1 MIKRSRFGQGLIIF
15 VSMLSISLIGSSAY
29 AAKLAE
35 KGFEEEAR
43 QVTMDFRDVEI
54 GTLVKFIGEL
64 TGKNFIIDERVK
76 GKITVISPTK
86 ISVPEAY
93 KVFESI
99 LEVHGYT
106 TVPAGKVIK
115 VMPATEARGKSITT
129 TVGTK
134 ILPSAD
140 TMITQVVPI
149 QYANVNDV
157 KALFTPLVS
166 KESLLVSYQPTN
178 TLIVTDALSNINRLL
193 KILKEIDVPG
203 YAFDL
208 AVIPLQNAA
217 AETVARELKTL
228 FEGKSTSTAPT
239 PRPKGEEADA
249 GAREGFKVIPDERT
263 NALIVMASPQS
274 IDMLKGVIMK
284 LDQEVP
290 RGKGNI
296 HVYYLQNA
304 VAEDLAKILMGV
316 AKEAG
321 EGAKGGATTVKAPVS
336 SLGEK
341 ISVLADKTTNALII
355 TASSQDYAVIEE
367 VIKKLDI
374 VRAQVYVEALIAE
387 VTLEKV
393 TQLGVEWNWT
403 ENPVDGKFKQFGT
416 TNFGMVN
423 ALQQGALNG
432 LIMGVSK
439 GMITSG
445 TTSFPDIKAL
455 VQFYGG
461 DTDVNVLS
469 APRLLTTDNQEAQ
482 IIVGE
487 ERPFLKSAQTN
498 IGDTLSSVQVQTWE
512 YKDVGITMKIT
523 PHISKGTLLRL
534 DIFAEIKSFVEDVK
548 GLTGAAITTKRQATT
563 SVVVE
568 DGATVVIAGLIR
580 DDKTGSI
587 GKIPILGDIPLL
599 GWLFKNRSQNKT
611 KTNLLIFITPRIVTS
626 AEDLRKITEEEQEH
640 RQKNIEEH
648 RLEKKK
654 TFPLFE
660 DGD

>member
-1 MIKRSRFGQGLIIF
+1 MMKRRFLIIF
-15 VSMLSISLIGSSAY
+15 VSMLFISLIGSSAH

-35 KGFEEEAR
+35 TGFEEEAR

-64 TGKNFIIDERVK
+64 TNKNFIIDERVK

-106 TVPAGKVIK
+106 TVPSGKVIK

-140 TMITQVVPI
+140 TMITQVIPI
-149 QYANVNDV
+149 QYANVNDI

-166 KESLLVSYQPTN
+166 KESLLVVYQPTN
-178 TLIVTDALSNINRLL
+178 TLIVTDTLSNINRLL
-193 KILKEIDVPG
+193 TILKE
-203 YAFDL
+203 
-208 AVIPLQNAA
+208 
-217 AETVARELKTL
+217 
-228 FEGKSTSTAPT
+228 
-239 PRPKGEEADA
+239 
-249 GAREGFKVIPDERT
+249 
-263 NALIVMASPQS
+263 
-274 IDMLKGVIMK
+274 

-321 EGAKGGATTVKAPVS
+321 EGAKGGATAAKAAFAP
-336 SLGEK
+336 LGEK
-341 ISVLADKTTNALII
+341 VSILADKPTNSLII
-355 TASSQDYAVIEE
+355 TAAPQDYTVIEE

-393 TQLGVEWNWT
+393 TQMGIEWNWT
-403 ENPVDGKFKQFGT
+403 AAPKEGSFRPYGGT
-416 TNFGMVN
+416 DLTGHTSFPEVAQDLAVN
-423 ALQQGALNG
+423 GFLL
-432 LIMGVSK
+432 GVSK
-439 GMITSG
+439 GFVGSTDV
-445 TTSFPDIKAL
+445 PDIKGLLQLFA
-455 VQFYGG
+455 G
-461 DTDVNVLS
+461 DADVNVLS
-469 APRLLTTDNQEAQ
+469 APKLLTTDNQEAQ

-487 ERPFLKSAQTN
+487 ERPFLKSSQT
-498 IGDTLSSVQVQTWE
+498 SSEGAAILQTWD
-512 YKDVGITMKIT
+512 YKDVGITMKLT

-534 DIFAEIKSFVEDVK
+534 DIFAEIKSFVENAE
-548 GLTGAAITTKRQATT
+548 GLEGAPITTKRQATT

-568 DGATVVIAGLIR
+568 DGSTVVIAGLIR
-580 DDKTGSI
+580 DDRTGKLS
-587 GKIPILGDIPLL
+587 KVPLLGDIPML
-599 GWLFKNRSQNKT
+599 GWLFKSRSQTKN
-611 KTNLLIFITPRIVTS
+611 KTNLLIFITPRIVLS
-626 AEDLRKITEEEQEH
+626 AEDLRKITEKEQEQ
-640 RQKNIEEH
+640 REKNVEEH

>member
-1 MIKRSRFGQGLIIF
+1 MIKRSRSLRRPWSKGHLRFGQLLIIL
-15 VSMLSISLIGSSAY
+15 VSMLAISLVGSSTY

-54 GTLVKFIGEL
+54 GTLIKFIGEL
-64 TGKNFIIDERVK
+64 TGKNFVIDERVK

-86 ISVPEAY
+86 ISVSEAY

-115 VMPATEARGKSITT
+115 VMPAIEARGKSITT

-166 KESLLVSYQPTN
+166 KESLLVVYQPTN
-178 TLIVTDALSNINRLL
+178 TLIVTDTLSNINRLL
-193 KILKEIDVPG
+193 TILKE
-203 YAFDL
+203 
-208 AVIPLQNAA
+208 
-217 AETVARELKTL
+217 
-228 FEGKSTSTAPT
+228 
-239 PRPKGEEADA
+239 
-249 GAREGFKVIPDERT
+249 
-263 NALIVMASPQS
+263 
-274 IDMLKGVIMK
+274 

-321 EGAKGGATTVKAPVS
+321 EGAKGGATAAKASFAP
-336 SLGEK
+336 LGEK
-341 ISVLADKTTNALII
+341 VSILADKPTNALII
-355 TASSQDYAVIEE
+355 TASSQDYAVLEE

-393 TQLGVEWNWT
+393 SQLGVEWNWT
-403 ENPVDGKFKQFGT
+403 ENPVDGQYKQYGK
-416 TNFGMVN
+416 TNFGMLD
-423 ALQQGALNG
+423 ALKQGALNG

-445 TTSFPDIKAL
+445 TSSFPDIKAL

-469 APRLLTTDNQEAQ
+469 APRLLTTDNQEAT

-498 IGDTLSSVQVQTWE
+498 VGDTLSTVQLQSWD

-523 PHISKGTLLRL
+523 PHISKGKLLRL

-548 GLTGAAITTKRQATT
+548 GLTGAAVTTKRQATT
-563 SVVVE
+563 AVVVE
-568 DGATVVIAGLIR
+568 DGSTVVIAGLIR
-580 DDKTGSI
+580 DDRSGSI

-599 GWLFKNRSQNKT
+599 GWLFKNRSQTKN

-640 RQKNIEEH
+640 REKNIEEH

>member
-1 MIKRSRFGQGLIIF
+1 MIVRSRRWPFGQLLIIF
-15 VSMLSISLIGSSAY
+15 VSMLFISLIGSSAH

-35 KGFEEEAR
+35 TGFEEEAR

-64 TGKNFIIDERVK
+64 TNKNFIIDERVK

-106 TVPAGKVIK
+106 TVPSGKVIK

-129 TVGTK
+129 TVGTR

-140 TMITQVVPI
+140 TMITQIIPI

-193 KILKEIDVPG
+193 KILKEVDVPG
-203 YAFDL
+203 YAFEL

-228 FEGKSTSTAPT
+228 FEGKTTSAAPT
-239 PRPKGEEADA
+239 PRPKGEEMDVA
-249 GAREGFKVIPDERT
+249 AREGFKVIPDERT

-274 IDMLKGVIMK
+274 VEMLKGVIAK

-296 HVYYLQNA
+296 HVYYLQHA
-304 VAEDLAKILMGV
+304 GAEDLAKILMGV

-321 EGAKGGATTVKAPVS
+321 EGAKGGATTVKAPLS

-341 ISVLADKTTNALII
+341 ISILADKTTNALII
-355 TASSQDYAVIEE
+355 TASPQDYAVLEE

-387 VTLEKV
+387 VTLNKV
-393 TQLGVEWNWT
+393 TQLGVQWNWT
-403 ENPVDGKFKQFGT
+403 EEPVAGAYKRYGGT
-416 TNFGMVN
+416 DFNMTD
-423 ALQQGALNG
+423 ALTDAAVAG
-432 LIMGVSK
+432 LLMGVTK
-439 GMITSG
+439 GFVGSTDV
-445 TTSFPDIKAL
+445 PDIKAL
-455 VQFYGG
+455 LQMYTG
-461 DTDVNVLS
+461 DADVNVLS
-469 APRLLTTDNQEAQ
+469 TPRLLTTDNQEAQ

-487 ERPFLKSAQTN
+487 ERPFLKSSQLSE
-498 IGDTLSSVQVQTWE
+498 GGSTLQTWD
-512 YKDVGITMKIT
+512 YKDVGITLKLT
-523 PHISKGTLLRL
+523 PHISKGSLLRL
-534 DIFAEIKSFVEDVK
+534 DIFAEIKSFVEDVE
-548 GLTGAAITTKRQATT
+548 GLSGAAITTKRQATT

-568 DGATVVIAGLIR
+568 DGSTVVIAGLIR

-587 GKIPILGDIPLL
+587 GKIPLLGDIPML
-599 GWLFKNRSQNKT
+599 GWLFKSRSQNKI

-626 AEDLRKITEEEQEH
+626 AEDLRKISEEEQEH
-640 RQKNIEEH
+640 REKSIEEH
-648 RLEKKK
+648 RIEKKK

>member
-1 MIKRSRFGQGLIIF
+1 MIARRIFIIF
-15 VSMLSISLIGSSAY
+15 VSMISISLIGSSAH

-54 GTLVKFIGEL
+54 GTLVKFVGEL

-106 TVPAGKVIK
+106 TVPSGKVIK

-228 FEGKSTSTAPT
+228 FEGKGTSAAPT

-274 IDMLKGVIMK
+274 IDMLKGIIEK

-290 RGKGNI
+290 RGQGNI

-304 VAEDLAKILMGV
+304 VADDLAKILMGV

-321 EGAKGGATTVKAPVS
+321 EGAKGGATAAKAPVS

-341 ISVLADKTTNALII
+341 ISILADKTTNALII
-355 TASSQDYAVIEE
+355 TASQQDYAVIEE

-374 VRAQVYVEALIAE
+374 ARAQVYVEALLAE

-393 TQLGVEWNWT
+393 TQIGIEWNWT
-403 ENPVDGKFKQFGT
+403 ATPKEGSFRPFGGT
-416 TNFGMVN
+416 DLTGHTSFPEIAQDLAVN
-423 ALQQGALNG
+423 GFLL
-432 LIMGVSK
+432 GVSK
-439 GMITSG
+439 GFVGSTDV
-445 TTSFPDIKAL
+445 PDIRGLMQMFA
-455 VQFYGG
+455 G
-461 DTDVNVLS
+461 DSDVNVLS

-487 ERPFLKSAQTN
+487 ERPFLKSSQLSEA
-498 IGDTLSSVQVQTWE
+498 GSTLQTWD
-512 YKDVGITMKIT
+512 YKDVGITLKLT
-523 PHISKGTLLRL
+523 PHISKGKMLRL
-534 DIFAEIKSFVEDVK
+534 DIYAEIKSFVENAE
-548 GLTGAAITTKRQATT
+548 GLEGAPITTKRQATT
-563 SVVVE
+563 AVVVE

-580 DDKTGSI
+580 DDWG
-587 GKIPILGDIPLL
+587 GKLSKVPILGDIPLL
-599 GWLFKNRSQNKT
+599 GWLFKSRGQTKN
-611 KTNLLIFITPRIVTS
+611 KTNLLIFITPRIVLS
-626 AEDLRKITEEEQEH
+626 AEDLRKITEEEQER
-640 RQKNIEEH
+640 RQEKIEEH
-648 RLEKKK
+648 RLEKKS

>member
-1 MIKRSRFGQGLIIF
+1 
-15 VSMLSISLIGSSAY
+15 
-29 AAKLAE
+29 
-35 KGFEEEAR
+35 
-43 QVTMDFRDVEI
+43 
-54 GTLVKFIGEL
+54 
-64 TGKNFIIDERVK
+64 
-76 GKITVISPTK
+76 
-86 ISVPEAY
+86 
-93 KVFESI
+93 
-99 LEVHGYT
+99 
-106 TVPAGKVIK
+106 
-115 VMPATEARGKSITT
+115 
-129 TVGTK
+129 
-134 ILPSAD
+134 
-140 TMITQVVPI
+140 
-149 QYANVNDV
+149 
-157 KALFTPLVS
+157 
-166 KESLLVSYQPTN
+166 
-178 TLIVTDALSNINRLL
+178 
-193 KILKEIDVPG
+193 
-203 YAFDL
+203 
-208 AVIPLQNAA
+208 
-217 AETVARELKTL
+217 
-228 FEGKSTSTAPT
+228 
-239 PRPKGEEADA
+239 
-249 GAREGFKVIPDERT
+249 
-263 NALIVMASPQS
+263 
-274 IDMLKGVIMK
+274 
-284 LDQEVP
+284 
-290 RGKGNI
+290 
-296 HVYYLQNA
+296 
-304 VAEDLAKILMGV
+304 
-316 AKEAG
+316 
-321 EGAKGGATTVKAPVS
+321 
-336 SLGEK
+336 
-341 ISVLADKTTNALII
+341 
-355 TASSQDYAVIEE
+355 
-367 VIKKLDI
+367 
-374 VRAQVYVEALIAE
+374 
-387 VTLEKV
+387 
-393 TQLGVEWNWT
+393 
-403 ENPVDGKFKQFGT
+403 
-416 TNFGMVN
+416 MVN

-439 GMITSG
+439 GMISSG

-469 APRLLTTDNQEAQ
+469 APRLLTTDNQEAL

-640 RQKNIEEH
+640 REKSIEEH
-648 RLEKKK
+648 RLEKKN

>member
-1 MIKRSRFGQGLIIF
+1 MIRQKLLIIF
-15 VSMLSISLIGSSAY
+15 VSLLSISLIASSAH

-35 KGFEEEAR
+35 KDFEEEAR

-54 GTLVKFIGEL
+54 GTLIKFIGEL
-64 TGKNFIIDERVK
+64 TEKNFIIDERVK

-106 TVPAGKVIK
+106 TVPSGKVIK
-115 VMPATEARGKSITT
+115 VLPAIEARGKSITT
-129 TVGTK
+129 TVGTR

-140 TMITQVVPI
+140 TMITQVIPI

-157 KALFTPLVS
+157 KSLFTPLVS
-166 KESLLVSYQPTN
+166 KESLIVAYQPTN

-193 KILKEIDVPG
+193 KILKEVDIAG
-203 YAFDL
+203 YAFEL
-208 AVIPLQNAA
+208 AVIPLQYAA
-217 AETVARELKTL
+217 AEVVARELKTL
-228 FEGKSTSTAPT
+228 FEGKSTAAAPT
-239 PRPKGEEADA
+239 PRPKGEEVDI
-249 GAREGFKVIPDERT
+249 GAREGFKVIPDERA
-263 NALIVMASPQS
+263 NALIVLASPQS
-274 IDMLKGVIMK
+274 IEMLKGVIAK
-284 LDQEVP
+284 LDQEIP
-290 RGKGNI
+290 RGQGNI
-296 HVYYLQNA
+296 HVYYLQHA
-304 VAEDLAKILMGV
+304 GAEDLAKILMGV

-321 EGAKGGATTVKAPVS
+321 EGGKTGTTAVKAPIS
-336 SLGEK
+336 SFGEK
-341 ISVLADKTTNALII
+341 ISILADKTTNSLII
-355 TASSQDYAVIEE
+355 TASPQDYAVIED

-403 ENPVDGKFKQFGT
+403 ETPVDGQYKQYGQ
-416 TNFGMVN
+416 TNFGMLD
-423 ALQQGALNG
+423 ALQKGALNG

-461 DTDVNVLS
+461 DTDVNILS

-487 ERPFLKSAQTN
+487 ERPFLKSSQLSEA
-498 IGDTLSSVQVQTWE
+498 GSTLQTWD

-548 GLTGAAITTKRQATT
+548 GLEGASITTKRQATT
-563 SVVVE
+563 EVVVE
-568 DGATVVIAGLIR
+568 DGSTVVIAGLIR
-580 DDKTGSI
+580 DDRSGSI

-599 GWLFKNRSQNKT
+599 GWLFKNRSQTKN

-626 AEDLRKITEEEQEH
+626 AEDLRKITEEEQE
-640 RQKNIEEH
+640 RREKNIEEH
-648 RLEKKK
+648 RVEKKK

-660 DGD
+660 GGD